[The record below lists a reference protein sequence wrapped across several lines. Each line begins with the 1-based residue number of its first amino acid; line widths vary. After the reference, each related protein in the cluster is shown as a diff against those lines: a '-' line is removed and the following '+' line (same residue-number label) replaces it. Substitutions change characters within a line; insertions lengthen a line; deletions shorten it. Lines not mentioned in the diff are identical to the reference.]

1 MKKSEQNASYCA
13 SSLTKKELNELRK
26 EFPKLPKK
34 RKTLKEYIHSLK
46 EYDYV
51 VAELLCTRNKL
62 AKARAENDEYKDR
75 VKIAEEFNEKKM
87 KEIFKLH
94 KQISDYEDLYNLK
107 CNDERKI
114 IAKLKETE
122 NKRRINSGKAGGLV
136 KQNNILKERNEMY
149 KQVIEAKERDL
160 KKAATIIDSLN
171 KKIKSLKNK
180 PTIEES
186 KQYEMTRKSPRKKEK
201 YNEGGKKNV

>member
-1 MKKSEQNASYCA
+1 MKKSEKNASYCV

-26 EFPKLPKK
+26 KFPKLPKK
-34 RKTLKEYIHSLK
+34 RKTLKEYINSIK

-51 VAELLCTRNKL
+51 VAELFCTRNKL
-62 AKARAENDEYKDR
+62 AEARAENNEYKDR
-75 VKIAEEFNEKKM
+75 VRIAEEFNEKKM

-94 KQISDYEDLYNLK
+94 KQISDYEDLYTLK

-136 KQNNILKERNEMY
+136 KQNNILKEKNEMY

-160 KKAATIIDSLN
+160 KQAATIIDSLN
-171 KKIKSLKNK
+171 KKLKSLKNK
-180 PTIEES
+180 PTIEEL
-186 KQYEMTRKSPRKKEK
+186 KQYEMTRKSPRK
-201 YNEGGKKNV
+201 NKK